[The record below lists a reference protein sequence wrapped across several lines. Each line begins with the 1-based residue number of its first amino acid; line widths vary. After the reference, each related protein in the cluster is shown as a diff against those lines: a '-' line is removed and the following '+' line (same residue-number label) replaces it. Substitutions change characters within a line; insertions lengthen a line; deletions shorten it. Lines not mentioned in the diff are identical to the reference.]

1 VTHRYEDFLRVFAPQ
16 PWMIDAACRGMD
28 ANVFFP
34 APGTMATLAKEICAE
49 CPVRAQCAEAGRTEV
64 HGIWGGQAPRDRR
77 PRSIAHGR
85 VSGYN
90 VGCRC
95 EPCVEIK
102 RETNAARSRAKDAA

>member
-1 VTHRYEDFLRVFAPQ
+1 VTHRYEDLLRVFAPQ
-16 PWMIDAACRGMD
+16 PWMVDAACRG
-28 ANVFFP
+28 
-34 APGTMATLAKEICAE
+34 
-49 CPVRAQCAEAGRTEV
+49 AQCAEAGRTEV